1 MNNVANQGPSRP
13 IPALSGPG
21 HQLPAEEP
29 VGRIIWRQRRMIAKA
44 AAATV
49 AAAFAFLVV
58 APRGYTS
65 TAELY
70 VEQAGPRV
78 IIESQSNPDRSDNY
92 LNTQTQIIAS
102 NPIRAFSSLNAVGT
116 DVASPGQFQLF
127 GWGTSSDI
135 AASSILRISKG
146 RKEL

>member
-1 MNNVANQGPSRP
+1 
-13 IPALSGPG
+13 
-21 HQLPAEEP
+21 
-29 VGRIIWRQRRMIAKA
+29 MIAKA

-102 NPIRAFSSLNAVGT
+102 NPILDAAV
-116 DVASPGQFQLF
+116 SRPGMDQLHYF
-127 GWGTSSDI
+127 RGVDAPRITS
-135 AASSILRISKG
+135 ANTWISKSA
-146 RKEL
+146 RRSISLIFPSNSSPR